1 MRTVYGFAIVMAK
14 LCTASHVSFINKH
27 LETVSAREREDTMY
41 TIRTMSPQY
50 QAWVSSVGTLVRTP
64 PPTRHLGWRQRH
76 HLWCAACRCERLQ
89 RLDALWDAHHEQV
102 RGRTAGSSQEGV
114 IQQSRPALRLAI
126 YHHLALF

>member
-89 RLDALWDAHHEQV
+89 RLDALC
-102 RGRTAGSSQEGV
+102 GMRTTSRCGDGPQAAPRRVSS
-114 IQQSRPALRLAI
+114 SRVDRRCA
-126 YHHLALF
+126 